1 MRIAIFGMIFPETS
15 KNYLQHL
22 IKKIENENSQVI
34 IEEQFLKTFKKN
46 ISFKKP
52 PLSYKDYDSLRGNAD
67 FLISIGGDG
76 TLLKAATHVKNS
88 NIPIMGINT
97 GRLGFISSI
106 STDQIDAAINDLL
119 RENYK
124 IDNRT
129 LLELKTSNELF
140 GNQNFALNEV
150 AVTKKDTSSMI
161 KVDAYVDDEFLNTYC
176 SISYISDPKIFRHH
190 LKILI
195 KKWYLWLVK
204 KHVNSNYILS
214 PWLLF

>member
-1 MRIAIFGMIFPETS
+1 MRIAIFGMTFPETS

-34 IEEQFLKTFKKN
+34 IEEQFLKTFKKY

-52 PLSYKDYDSLRGNAD
+52 PLSYKDHDGLRGNAD

-106 STDQIDAAINDLL
+106 STDQIDAEASSYFLL
-119 RENYK
+119 
-124 IDNRT
+124 I
-129 LLELKTSNELF
+129 LF
-140 GNQNFALNEV
+140 
-150 AVTKKDTSSMI
+150 
-161 KVDAYVDDEFLNTYC
+161 
-176 SISYISDPKIFRHH
+176 
-190 LKILI
+190 
-195 KKWYLWLVK
+195 
-204 KHVNSNYILS
+204 
-214 PWLLF
+214 